1 MTNPIWGASEL
12 WKPTPKLTFSEREG
26 RNTQVLGSVWKDN
39 FEVSERV
46 ALWGNKLCRYM
57 IYTFSVC
64 KGMSNL
70 IYACKFIRF
79 KTVSIF
85 TSFMDST
92 PTHSVFFCTWSST
105 RKFFYGPLT
114 KSLFFFLYF
123 IQPKKIYFFFFF
135 FLAMPMAY
143 RTVSQQQLEPL
154 QWQCQVFN
162 LLSHQG
168 TPKVDSWYREE

>member
-105 RKFFYGPLT
+105 RKL
-114 KSLFFFLYF
+114 
-123 IQPKKIYFFFFF
+123 IFFFFF
-135 FLAMPMAY
+135 FLLCPWHTELFHSSNLSPWSDNAKSLTCWVT
-143 RTVSQQQLEPL
+143 REL
-154 QWQCQVFN
+154 QKLILDIGRSKSCF
-162 LLSHQG
+162 S
-168 TPKVDSWYREE
+168 DF